1 MQNSKLLRQ
10 KLKEKKLCLGTHIG
24 KTEPALTEIL
34 ARSNILDFVWVE
46 MEHASISIETVDHH
60 IMATRNSNLPTI
72 VRVPWNDHVLIKPV
86 LDSGADGIITPLI
99 RSAKEAE
106 MAVSACLYP
115 PQGIRGYGPNR
126 AALYTQ
132 SVGPDYIKE
141 ANESVVIIVQI
152 EHIDAVNDLD
162 AILDVPGIT
171 TIVIGP
177 NDLSA
182 SLGYPAQPRHPE
194 VLKTVDRIFEAA
206 NKVCMPVG
214 VSIPYDLEIARDW
227 VNRGCR
233 WISTGAVIPF
243 FLNGLKQ
250 MSDDVRK

>member
-1 MQNSKLLRQ
+1 M
-10 KLKEKKLCLGTHIG
+10 
-24 KTEPALTEIL
+24 
-34 ARSNILDFVWVE
+34 
-46 MEHASISIETVDHH
+46 
-60 IMATRNSNLPTI
+60 
-72 VRVPWNDHVLIKPV
+72 
-86 LDSGADGIITPLI
+86 
-99 RSAKEAE
+99 
-106 MAVSACLYP
+106 
-115 PQGIRGYGPNR
+115 
-126 AALYTQ
+126 
-132 SVGPDYIKE
+132 
-141 ANESVVIIVQI
+141 QI